1 MQNHMNSIKI
11 FSVQNN
17 KCQTQQTIKWSQD
30 WLNRKKKEPT
40 SRDASL
46 PPTHGMVIIC
56 SLFQFKIYVSASR
69 A

>member
-30 WLNRKKKEPT
+30 WLNRKKKEPNDESNDFT
-40 SRDASL
+40 RRITTA
-46 PPTHGMVIIC
+46 HAWYGHHM
-56 SLFQFKIYVSASR
+56 
-69 A
+69 